1 MADGLI
7 DQRRDVFVVQRV
19 DDSSSVAFTD
29 DQADVSQQPELMR
42 HGGLLHADRVDQ
54 LGDRMRTASEL
65 GEDVHP
71 ARSGERLH
79 GVSHSYSDLRSHL
92 APRSPTGNSVG
103 HDDPSVAN
111 MSDYSLNKC
120 SCHRLDTTE
129 ALELDLPDPP
139 RVSSRAMNPTPALL
153 IASAGVG
160 FGHAILPDHWVPLA
174 VLGRTRRYPL
184 SKVARLSGLA
194 GLAHVLISIVL
205 GAVIIVVGLQFQ
217 SAVQSAQDTIIG
229 CLLIAT
235 GLGFAAFETLGA
247 GHTHEHP
254 GHTREHEHHD
264 SHQQGGIRGLAAI
277 MVPFGAAAS
286 PDLTILPVFL
296 AATTAGVATAIGSL
310 VIFAAVTIGTI
321 VGFTLTAAKGGYKI
335 RGEWLERWGNA
346 ITAVV
351 LVVIGVLV
359 LTGAI

>member
-1 MADGLI
+1 
-7 DQRRDVFVVQRV
+7 
-19 DDSSSVAFTD
+19 
-29 DQADVSQQPELMR
+29 
-42 HGGLLHADRVDQ
+42 
-54 LGDRMRTASEL
+54 
-65 GEDVHP
+65 
-71 ARSGERLH
+71 
-79 GVSHSYSDLRSHL
+79 
-92 APRSPTGNSVG
+92 
-103 HDDPSVAN
+103 
-111 MSDYSLNKC
+111 MS
-120 SCHRLDTTE
+120 
-129 ALELDLPDPP
+129 A
-139 RVSSRAMNPTPALL
+139 APALL
-153 IASAGVG
+153 VASAGVG

-174 VLGRTRRYPL
+174 VVGRTRRYPL

-205 GAVIIVVGLQFQ
+205 GAVIIVVGLQFE

-229 CLLIAT
+229 CLLVAT
-235 GLGFAAFETLGA
+235 GLGFAAFEALGR
-247 GHTHEHP
+247 GPTHEHP
-254 GHTREHEHHD
+254 GHTHGHDHHD
-264 SHQQGGIRGLAAI
+264 SHQQRGIRGLAAI

-296 AATTAGVATAIGSL
+296 AATTAGAATAVGSV

-321 VGFTLTAAKGGYKI
+321 VAFTLTAAKGGYKI